1 MAPTTQPAVTRVGE
15 LGLRPVVSVTPGTA
29 LDQAARVM
37 RAHDVSSLV
46 VGEHGRPVSIVT
58 ERDLT
63 RAVAQGLQPGAA
75 VATIASP
82 SPQTVSPDTPVT
94 EVATTML
101 RDGLRHLVVARGDRV
116 EGVVSMRDVLAA
128 LVSSVTADTV
138 FIRLDRVVVEPPESW
153 LG

>member
-1 MAPTTQPAVTRVGE
+1 MAHTSQPAVTRVGE
-15 LGLRPVVSVTPGTA
+15 LGLGPVVSVTPGTA
-29 LDQAARVM
+29 LDRAARVM
-37 RAHDVSSLV
+37 RAHDVSSV
-46 VGEHGRPVSIVT
+46 VVSDHHGPVSILT

-63 RAVAQGLQPGAA
+63 RALAEGLAPGAA

-82 SPQTVSPDTPVT
+82 SPLTVAPDTPVT

-101 RDGLRHLVVARGDRV
+101 RHGLRHLVVAEGDRV
-116 EGVVSMRDVLAA
+116 DGVVSMRDVLAA
-128 LVSSVTADTV
+128 LVASVTVDTV